1 MNKTEEISQQNE
13 SSRYWRS
20 LDHKADTPEFR
31 EFVEKEFPSGVDLID
46 DPISRR
52 NFVKIMS
59 ASFALA
65 GLGVTGCRRPEHKIL
80 ICYVSTKK
88 HAIFEM
94 PVDEA
99 IILQEQFKRAAQ
111 SFEKLVALVE
121 DPKNLSDF
129 FAPDYSSFYWDDPIV
144 RAEAKRI
151 WGY

>member
-1 MNKTEEISQQNE
+1 MNKTEKISQQNE

-31 EFVEKEFPSGVDLID
+31 QFVEKEFPSGVDLID

-80 ICYVSTKK
+80 PFSKMPENYVHGVSQYFATSMPTRRT
-88 HAIFEM
+88 AIPLLVKSYDGRPIKIEGN
-94 PVDEA
+94 
-99 IILQEQFKRAAQ
+99 L
-111 SFEKLVALVE
+111 KL
-121 DPKNLSDF
+121 KMT
-129 FAPDYSSFYWDDPIV
+129 
-144 RAEAKRI
+144 
-151 WGY
+151 